1 MRKEPIEPTKK
12 RKGWGPLQPP
22 RPCDFQNKRRKLR
35 NTPLTHLL
43 VLDFEWTA
51 DNRKRVEPISE
62 ITQFPSVLVKL
73 DGPRSR
79 IIDEFNTYVK
89 PTLNP
94 ILSQFAT
101 TLTGIT
107 QNMVDAAPTLPQ
119 ALNMYLEWLKKHN
132 LINDQNER
140 VGHWYITTWS
150 DADVMQ
156 LAKELKFKKC
166 CQIPKLF
173 DRWIDLKVL
182 YRRHYKTD
190 RARGLQKC
198 VERLGMTFDGR
209 AHDGLVDSRNTAKI
223 VLHMHHFGAHT
234 YGSFVFKTSTR
245 GLDSAGNVFGSK
257 ESKQA
262 YSLKK
267 KKKKKKQPQITENVA
282 FIR

>member
-1 MRKEPIEPTKK
+1 
-12 RKGWGPLQPP
+12 
-22 RPCDFQNKRRKLR
+22 
-35 NTPLTHLL
+35 
-43 VLDFEWTA
+43 
-51 DNRKRVEPISE
+51 
-62 ITQFPSVLVKL
+62 
-73 DGPRSR
+73 
-79 IIDEFNTYVK
+79 
-89 PTLNP
+89 
-94 ILSQFAT
+94 
-101 TLTGIT
+101 
-107 QNMVDAAPTLPQ
+107 MVDAAPTLPQ

-132 LINDQNER
+132 LINDRNER
-140 VGHWYITTWS
+140 IGDWYITTWS
-150 DADVMQ
+150 NADVIQ

-190 RARGLQKC
+190 HARGLQKC

-223 VLHMHHFGAHT
+223 VLHMHYFWAHT
-234 YGSFVFKTSTR
+234 YGSFVFKSSTR

-262 YSLKK
+262 YSLKM
-267 KKKKKKQPQITENVA
+267 KKKQLLQKTENMV

>member
-1 MRKEPIEPTKK
+1 MESAKK
-12 RKGWGPLQPP
+12 RKGWGSLRPP
-22 RPCDFQNKRRKLR
+22 RPHDFQNKRQRR
-35 NTPLTHLL
+35 SGTRLTHLV

-73 DGPRSR
+73 DGPKCH
-79 IIDEFNTYVK
+79 IVDEFNTYVK

-94 ILSQFAT
+94 TLSPFAT
-101 TLTGIT
+101 SLTGIT
-107 QNMVDAAPTLPQ
+107 QAMVDTAPTLPQ
-119 ALNMYLEWLKKHN
+119 ALNMYLEWLRKHN
-132 LINDQNER
+132 LINAQNER
-140 VGHWYITTWS
+140 VGDWYITTWS

-156 LAKELKFKKC
+156 LSKELQFKNF

-182 YRRHYKTD
+182 YRRHYKTNH
-190 RARGLQKC
+190 ARGLQKC

-223 VLHMHHFGAHT
+223 VMHMHHFGAHT

-245 GLDSAGNVFGSK
+245 GLDSSGNAFGSNA
-257 ESKQA
+257 SKQA
-262 YSLKK
+262 YSRKTKK
-267 KKKKKKQPQITENVA
+267 KKP
-282 FIR
+282 IRTSGIWRSRDSKIPCT

>member
-12 RKGWGPLQPP
+12 RKGWGPLRPP
-22 RPCDFQNKRRKLR
+22 RPCDFQNKRRKR
-35 NTPLTHLL
+35 SNTRLTHLV

-73 DGPRSR
+73 NGPRSQ

-94 ILSQFAT
+94 LLSQFAT

-107 QNMVDAAPTLPQ
+107 QAMVDAAPTLPQ

-190 RARGLQKC
+190 HARGLQKC

-223 VLHMHHFGAHT
+223 VLHMHYFGAHT
-234 YGSFVFKTSTR
+234 YGSFVFKSSTR

-262 YSLKK
+262 YSLKM
-267 KKKKKKQPQITENVA
+267 KKKQLLQTN
-282 FIR
+282 